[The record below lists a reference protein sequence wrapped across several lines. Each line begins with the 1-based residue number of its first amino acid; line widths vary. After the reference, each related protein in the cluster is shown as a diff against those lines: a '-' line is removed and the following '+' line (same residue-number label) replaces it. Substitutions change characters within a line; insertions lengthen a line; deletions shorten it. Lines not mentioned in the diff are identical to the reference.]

1 MISPMTGTA
10 TVELLLLALPV
21 MGDTPDMKEYEMIIK
36 SSKLHKQHRYE
47 SCTLCG
53 QEFTIG
59 TWTKRINNRHDE
71 CPPTQEGEQ
80 Q

>member
-1 MISPMTGTA
+1 
-10 TVELLLLALPV
+10 
-21 MGDTPDMKEYEMIIK
+21 MKEYEMISK
-36 SSKLHKQHRYE
+36 SEKKHKYE